1 MPLGISLS
9 TLSSRVTRSSS
20 TGGTG
25 IRRIVTDATSAIR
38 RTQEE
43 EPTNFW
49 DGLKRFGASILT
61 SVTWQ
66 PPWLKFS
73 FSGLFS
79 TFVSNVRQLLNF
91 NWNSTDAQLDEQI
104 KQMEIAIASA
114 RGAARGSFAGYLICG
129 IAPTAALAVFNEP
142 LALYTLANVGEEA
155 AEEIAANV
163 SVLIQ
168 LTLQKA
174 VKSTFINI
182 FKNYRNLLRPAAIGF
197 ARILQSAGILDQE
210 SVDKANKKRNEPW
223 SIASALEDT
232 IDRIED
238 PVAQAE
244 TEEFWDE
251 FGEACIEAGYI
262 VAGSLDS
269 YFMQQ
274 KVQENAASGG
284 ADHTII
290 MSTSGAISAATPTT
304 STSTSS

>member
-9 TLSSRVTRSSS
+9 TLSSRITRSTS

-38 RTQEE
+38 RTQTD

-79 TFVSNVRQLLNF
+79 GFVNATRQLLNF
-91 NWNSTDAQLDEQI
+91 NFNATDAQLDEQI

-114 RGAARGSFAGYLICG
+114 RGAARGTFAGYLLCG

-142 LALYTLANVGEEA
+142 LALYTLERVGEEA
-155 AEEIAANV
+155 AEEIAASV
-163 SVLIQ
+163 SNLIQ
-168 LTLQKA
+168 LTLQKTVRSA
-174 VKSTFINI
+174 FINI
-182 FKNYRNLLRPAAIGF
+182 FKNYRNILRPAAIGF
-197 ARILQSAGILDQE
+197 ARILQGAGILDQE
-210 SVDKANKKRNEPW
+210 AVDKANKKRNEPW
-223 SIASALEDT
+223 SISTALEET
-232 IDRIED
+232 IDRI
-238 PVAQAE
+238 PNPIQRAE

-269 YFMQQ
+269 YFLQQ
-274 KVQENAASGG
+274 NVQENASRGE
-284 ADHTII
+284 DHVII
-290 MSTSGAISAATPTT
+290 MSPSGPISGAAATP
-304 STSTSS
+304 